1 MRNLV
6 PFLQSMRLSPLNLDP
21 EFLEKLK
28 QLLISNIDT
37 YRIELSNPEND
48 AIVCEVCHNTGH
60 SNEVCDV
67 KKTREGVDITRT
79 PEVQQRQETA
89 RKNFK
94 KQGIIQ
100 MINQIITSLTEGNFE
115 GMILDNSISVKS
127 VITLILQ
134 FVQSRPANEHNKFN
148 FQNAFYTDLIK
159 VSYDNRVSIH
169 RGARLFT
176 SKLFLKYIE
185 TSLKNIS
192 KKVMCEDKRNIIEK
206 TANCDNPYKDLIM
219 FMESI
224 YDHAFFTEY
233 WFRNIAKTI
242 INARNSADD
251 NIRALQQSYIAFM
264 TDKVNRLIY
273 ASRDRPTQIERIQH
287 DAMSDE
293 FADLFNDLLVLAGG
307 KFKKMKRS
315 KKTMLNRKSKKI
327 MLNRKSKK
335 IMLNRKSKKT
345 IFTRTSRKQ
354 Y

>member
-1 MRNLV
+1 
-6 PFLQSMRLSPLNLDP
+6 
-21 EFLEKLK
+21 
-28 QLLISNIDT
+28 
-37 YRIELSNPEND
+37 
-48 AIVCEVCHNTGH
+48 
-60 SNEVCDV
+60 
-67 KKTREGVDITRT
+67 
-79 PEVQQRQETA
+79 
-89 RKNFK
+89 
-94 KQGIIQ
+94 
-100 MINQIITSLTEGNFE
+100 
-115 GMILDNSISVKS
+115 
-127 VITLILQ
+127 
-134 FVQSRPANEHNKFN
+134 
-148 FQNAFYTDLIK
+148 
-159 VSYDNRVSIH
+159 
-169 RGARLFT
+169 
-176 SKLFLKYIE
+176 
-185 TSLKNIS
+185 
-192 KKVMCEDKRNIIEK
+192 MCEDKRNIIEK
-206 TANCDNPYKDLIM
+206 TTNCDNPYKDLIM

-327 MLNRKSKK
+327 MLNRKSNKAIFNRKSKK
-335 IMLNRKSKKT
+335 IMLNRTSKKA
-345 IFTRTSRKQ
+345 IFNRKSRKQ